1 MTKQPTKFTPR
12 TANLVLLVLLAVAL
26 NACEEHFTPKPRGYF
41 RIELPE
47 KDYKTYEARCGL
59 QVEVPAYSRI
69 ELLSENPDSC
79 WFNIYMPRQ
88 KARLHLTYVPVE
100 NNLQPLLEDAYGFAF
115 KHEMK
120 ANAINR
126 TVYQNDSTQVYGM
139 LYDLKGD
146 VASPLQFYVTD
157 SSRHFLRGAVYFQHI
172 PNADSIA
179 PVLEFVRADALH
191 LIETLRWQ
199 TERL

>member
-1 MTKQPTKFTPR
+1 MGM
-12 TANLVLLVLLAVAL
+12 AIAL
-26 NACEEHFTPKPRGYF
+26 GFAGCEEHYTPRPRGYF

-47 KDYKTYEARCGL
+47 KNYTGYEARCGI
-59 QVEVPAYSRI
+59 QVEVPVYSRI
-69 ELLSENPDSC
+69 ELLSEHPDSC
-79 WFNIYMPRQ
+79 WFNVYLPRQ
-88 KARLHLTYVPVE
+88 KARIHLTYMPVQ

-115 KHEMK
+115 QHEIK

-126 TVYQNDSTQVYGM
+126 TVYTNDSTGVYGM

-157 SSRHFLRGAVYFQHI
+157 STRHFLRGALYFQHI

-179 PVLEFVRADALH
+179 PVLDFVRQDALH
-191 LIETLRWQ
+191 LIETLRW
-199 TERL
+199 EANAG

>member
-1 MTKQPTKFTPR
+1 MTKQPIKPR
-12 TANLVLLVLLAVAL
+12 LYRRTVALFVLLVAVL
-26 NACEEHFTPKPRGYF
+26 SGCEEHFTPKPRGYF

-47 KDYKTYEARCGL
+47 KDYKTYEARCGI
-59 QVEVPAYSRI
+59 QVDVPAYSRI

-79 WFNIYMPRQ
+79 WFNVYMPRH

-126 TVYQNDSTQVYGM
+126 TVYANDSNRVYGM

-157 SSRHFLRGAVYFQHI
+157 SSSHFLRGALYFQHI

-179 PVLEFVRADALH
+179 PVVEFVRADAMH
-191 LIETLRWQ
+191 LIESLRW
-199 TERL
+199 EPKRL